1 MPPVQGES
9 MMSDSKLLTGS
20 RPINESPRARLAPLS
35 EPTEFDKI
43 QPLRSISIYDGRT
56 LVAIIEQYADGW
68 YVFVDEQHSGPYPT
82 RAAAFADVDGMIVG
96 YTLTRA

>member
-1 MPPVQGES
+1 
-9 MMSDSKLLTGS
+9 
-20 RPINESPRARLAPLS
+20 
-35 EPTEFDKI
+35 
-43 QPLRSISIYDGRT
+43 
-56 LVAIIEQYADGW
+56 VAIIEQYADGW